1 MSSIIVIVFIIVLI
15 IAIYEI
21 KEYYFRSMDE
31 IIPNMYLGN
40 LRDANNK
47 QLL

>member
-1 MSSIIVIVFIIVLI
+1 MPSIIVMVVIFILI
-15 IAIYEI
+15 ITIYEI

-40 LRDANNK
+40 LRDANNR
-47 QLL
+47 